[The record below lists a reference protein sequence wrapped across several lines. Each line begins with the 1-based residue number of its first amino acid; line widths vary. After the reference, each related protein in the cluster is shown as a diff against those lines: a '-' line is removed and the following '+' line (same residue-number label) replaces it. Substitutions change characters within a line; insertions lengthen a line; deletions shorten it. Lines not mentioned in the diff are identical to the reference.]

1 MKKLIV
7 FSICLSLIICSL
19 VLVSCKEAPD
29 EPLEYDMP
37 EYSLS
42 SLTGTTGNSIT
53 LSFSEEATLNVLEL
67 IEEVTPYKV
76 LVWNT
81 NRTEHMYIF
90 TLRILWENSDIAPF
104 LKYQLL
110 R

>member
-67 IEEVTPYKV
+67 IEEGNSIQSFSLEYKQDGAYV
-76 LVWNT
+76 HFYT
-81 NRTEHMYIF
+81 
-90 TLRILWENSDIAPF
+90 
-104 LKYQLL
+104 
-110 R
+110 